1 MQPTRRACVVILAL
15 AASTLLGA
23 TSAVRAQAISAV
35 APLALQPGQTQDLEL
50 RGSGLADPREFWA
63 SFPQKSVFR
72 SEAGK
77 SGGNPAQAL
86 IRVTV
91 PPQTPLGIYGIRL
104 ATATG
109 VSPLRLVLIDDLP
122 TVRAAGTNLSRGTAQ
137 ALSLP
142 TAVEGTLG
150 AQQLHYFKFHAEA
163 GQRVSFEVYSRRIG
177 SLLDPTL
184 RLFEGGGREV
194 TYSDDVPGLSEDA
207 AIQRTFRTAGDY
219 VLELGDNLY
228 QGGGDYFY
236 RLRIGDFPAA
246 ALPYPLAAK
255 RGSEFT
261 CQFADNAASVIEPVR
276 GKAPT
281 NPFQA
286 TLFLP
291 ARRAGGDAQSFAAI
305 RLSDHKQTTETEPN
319 NTPKAA
325 SRAQLGDDLN
335 GRLETADDVDY
346 FAFHAPAGEVVH
358 FTSISRRLGSPADV
372 VLRLLNATGGAL
384 ASAESQGPE
393 EATFWARLP
402 AAGDYFLEVRDL
414 NRRGGPRFAYHVET
428 VAEPAAPPEG
438 QKPAESQKLAAGEKR
453 AKGQKRTRRSVHPFS
468 LSAGADSVVIPA
480 GGTAAIPV
488 TAVRSHYGGPISVHA
503 VGLPAIVKSRPT
515 WIGGGENIAEL
526 TLQSVGDLPAGI
538 IHSIRIVG
546 SPQVPGA
553 SLPTDSIPTDSIPA
567 ETTESVRTQLGN
579 MPYPPM
585 GLCTDL
591 ALVAGPK
598 PGFTLH
604 TEPGELVLAPDRPA
618 KCKLIAERQKG
629 FEDEIA
635 LAVSPKK
642 ALPPGVTVSVKP
654 IAKGSNSAEITFTAA
669 GNAAPNL
676 ASVVLVGTLKKGNQ
690 AFAEPAPGIELTVE
704 RPQPPRKPEGKK
716 K

>member
-15 AASTLLGA
+15 AASTLLGVA
-23 TSAVRAQAISAV
+23 STVRAQAISGV
-35 APLALQPGQTQDLEL
+35 TPLALRPGQTQDLEL
-50 RGSGLADPREFWA
+50 RGSGLGDPRQFWA
-63 SFPQKSVFR
+63 SFSQKSVFR
-72 SEAGK
+72 NEAGK
-77 SGGNPAQAL
+77 TGGNPAQTL
-86 IRVTV
+86 LRVTV
-91 PPQTPLGIYGIRL
+91 APQTPLGVYGIRL
-104 ATATG
+104 ATGTG

-122 TVRAAGTNLSRGTAQ
+122 TVRATGTNRSRGTAQ

-142 TAVEGTLG
+142 TGVEGTLG
-150 AQQLHYFKFHAEA
+150 AQQLQYFKFHAEA
-163 GQRVSFEVYSRRIG
+163 GQRVSFEIYARRIG

-184 RLFEGGGREV
+184 RLFDGRGHEV

-207 AIQRTFRTAGDY
+207 AIQCTLRTAGDY

-246 ALPYPLAAK
+246 AVPFPLAAK
-255 RGSEFT
+255 RGNEFA
-261 CQFADNAASVIEPVR
+261 CQFADNAASVIEPVH

-281 NPFQA
+281 DPLEA

-291 ARRAGGDAQSFAAI
+291 VRRGGGDSQSFAAI

-319 NTPKAA
+319 NNVKTAG
-325 SRAQLGDDLN
+325 RTELGDDLN

-346 FAFHAPAGEVVH
+346 FVFHAPAGEKVH
-358 FTSISRRLGSPADV
+358 FTSISRRLGSPADL
-372 VLRLLNATGGAL
+372 VLRLLNATGGVL
-384 ASAESQGPE
+384 ASAESQGSD
-393 EATFWARLP
+393 EATLWARLP
-402 AAGDYFLEVRDL
+402 KADDYLLEIRDL
-414 NRRGGPRFAYHVET
+414 NHRGGPRFVYHVEA
-428 VAEPAAPPEG
+428 VAEPVGP
-438 QKPAESQKLAAGEKR
+438 SQIQR
-453 AKGQKRTRRSVHPFS
+453 RPDRSVHPFS
-468 LSAGADSVVIPA
+468 LTAAADSVVIPA

-488 TAVRSHYGGPISVHA
+488 SAVRSHYGGPIAVRA
-503 VGLPAIVKSRPT
+503 VGLPASVKSRPT
-515 WIGGGENIAEL
+515 WIGGGETIAEL
-526 TLQSVGDLPAGI
+526 TLQSVGELPAGV

-553 SLPTDSIPTDSIPA
+553 SLPTDSIPA

-598 PGFTLH
+598 PGFALH
-604 TEPGELVLAPDRPA
+604 TEPGELVVAPDRPVR
-618 KCKLIAERQKG
+618 CKLVAERQKG

-642 ALPPGVTVSVKP
+642 GLPPGVTVSIKP
-654 IAKGSNSAEITFTAA
+654 IAKGSTSAEITFTAA
-669 GNAAPNL
+669 GNAVPNL

-690 AFAEPAPGIELTVE
+690 AFTEPAPGIELTVE
-704 RPQPPRKPEGKK
+704 RPLPPRKSEGKK